1 MEKPHLRISENSVSK
16 TKTNFNGGGSTYQR
30 SDYRAH
36 GQELLEDLLRISQQS
51 YDIDPV
57 KDRKFFEVNLAPG
70 EKLYDRFG
78 NLMEK
83 SDIEVLDVIND
94 SYGYGVIS
102 NSSLNTLQRKVE
114 NYINTP
120 NNKGKSY
127 YSFIDDIG
135 EINPLNK
142 ISQTVKSKIDFG
154 EKENLKVSI
163 ESFTSL
169 PKDVAE
175 KGFKEAIEKFIENR
189 GGFITDQFLFS
200 SGSVLVE
207 GTMSSEHIED
217 LVRSFSSIKSVDVQ
231 TKVSITT
238 LTELSQV
245 VEEITV
251 ETYDGN
257 AVVCVIDSGVDSSN
271 SFLSPYIT
279 EQIDYTPA
287 YSYDRFHGTFVAG
300 RVIFR
305 DKLDEQISRG
315 TLTPFCRVLDFNIY
329 GKDGN
334 GEELNLSEIDLIR
347 AIRKVV
353 QAHKDEVKVYNL
365 SINLISQNGYS
376 TLDEFKVTRLA
387 AEIDHISKVY
397 EVLFVISAGNIENVY
412 EKLNNENYPDH
423 FIQDSQRINSP
434 AESYLSLSVGSLIKN
449 FEDGMLGGENHPA
462 PFSRRGPG
470 FNGSRKPDLVVD
482 GGNLGL
488 NNSDNPSFG
497 TLGFCSYSGGFQ
509 RSLGTSFS
517 APIVSSYAAE
527 LFEKIPDATPNL
539 IKGLLIHFANHPT
552 SSEFSRPLED
562 HLGFGEPNLG
572 KCLESLNSKATYV
585 HEGVIEGQTYYKIPF
600 WIPTI
605 LTDETIQRS
614 GNKKV
619 NLRVTVVWDPLT
631 DRGKGLD
638 YSKIHLY
645 SNIYKLNKEDEIKLS
660 LNDMNEVSFKERFYP
675 VTRMEK
681 ALSRNIDSGMW
692 SLELRMS
699 KKWGVPEGYAQS
711 FAAIISVEDPYDE
724 LDVYSEIENEV
735 GINMYQPIIRI

>member
-1 MEKPHLRISENSVSK
+1 MEKPHLRISENSVLK

-30 SDYRAH
+30 SDYSAH
-36 GQELLEDLLRISQQS
+36 GQELLQDLLKISQQN

-70 EKLYDRFG
+70 EKLYDRYG

-102 NSSLNTLQRKVE
+102 NSSLTTLKRKVE
-114 NYINTP
+114 DYIKTP

-142 ISQTVKSKIDFG
+142 ISETVKSKIDFG
-154 EKENLKVSI
+154 KKENLKISI
-163 ESFTSL
+163 ESFSSL
-169 PKDVAE
+169 PNDVAE
-175 KGFKEAIEKFIENR
+175 KGFKKAVKKFIEDR
-189 GGFITDQFLFS
+189 GGIITDQFLYS

-207 GTMSSEHIED
+207 GTMNSEHIED

-238 LTELSQV
+238 LSESSQV
-245 VEEITV
+245 IDEITV
-251 ETYDGN
+251 EAYDGN
-257 AVVCVIDSGVDSSN
+257 AVVCVIDSGVDNSN
-271 SFLSPYIT
+271 PFLSPYIIGET
-279 EQIDYTPA
+279 QYTPA
-287 YSYDRFHGTFVAG
+287 FSYDKAHGTFVAG
-300 RVIFR
+300 RVIYR
-305 DKLDEQISRG
+305 DCLDEQISRG
-315 TLTPFCRVLDFNIY
+315 TLTPFCKVFDFNIY

-347 AIRKVV
+347 AIQKIV
-353 QAHKDEVKVYNL
+353 QSHKDEVKVYNL
-365 SINLISQNGYS
+365 SVNLVSESGYS
-376 TLDEFKVTRLA
+376 TLDDFKITRLA
-387 AEIDHISKVY
+387 AEIDSISKVY

-412 EKLNNENYPDH
+412 ENLSNENYPDH

-434 AESYLSLSVGSLIKN
+434 AESYLSLSVGSVVKN
-449 FEDGMLGGENHPA
+449 FEEGMLGGENHPA

-488 NNSDNPSFG
+488 NNSDNPNFG
-497 TLGFCSYSGGFQ
+497 TLGFCSNSGGFQ

-517 APIVSSYAAE
+517 APIISSYAAE

-539 IKGLLIHFANHPT
+539 VKGLLIHFANHPKNNGFT
-552 SSEFSRPLED
+552 RPLED
-562 HLGFGEPNLG
+562 HIGFGEPDLE
-572 KCLESLNSKATYV
+572 KCLESLSSKATYV
-585 HEGVIEGQTYYKIPF
+585 HEGVLEGQTYYKIPF

-605 LTDETIQRS
+605 LTDETIQRT
-614 GNKKV
+614 GNKKL
-619 NLRVTVVWDPLT
+619 NLRVTLVWDPLT
-631 DRGKGLD
+631 DRDKGLD

-645 SNIYKLNKEDEIKLS
+645 SNIYKLNKENEVKLS
-660 LNDMNEVSFKERFYP
+660 LPITNEVSFKEKFYP

-681 ALSRNIDSGMW
+681 TLSRNIDSGLW

-735 GINMYQPIIRI
+735 GINMYQPIIQL